1 MSLILPS
8 SQQFPEIELRK
19 FLIILPLFSW
29 ETVETKVFSYLII
42 LLNHVIFLKS
52 LDYGKLSNKFLSEKN
67 EKTKK
72 TTWVILNKSLFT
84 GILCVV
90 TSMEDILCLCNA

>member
-72 TTWVILNKSLFT
+72 NTWVILNKSLFT